1 MDFRY
6 DALKDDIRVESA
18 MESRSTK
25 IVDGGKLVIPASFR
39 RELGLQ
45 VGDTVVMEVVEG
57 ELRVRSR
64 DAAIADIQKLVRSLV
79 PEGVSLSDELIADR
93 RAEAARE

>member
-1 MDFRY
+1 
-6 DALKDDIRVESA
+6 

-25 IVDGGKLVIPASFR
+25 IVDGGKLIIPVSFR
-39 RELGLQ
+39 RELGIQ
-45 VGDTVVMEVVEG
+45 VGDTVVMEVHNG

-64 DAAIADIQKLVRSLV
+64 DTAISEVQKLVRELS
-79 PEGVSLSDELIADR
+79 PEGVSLVDELIADR

>member
-1 MDFRY
+1 
-6 DALKDDIRVESA
+6 

-39 RELGLQ
+39 RELGFQ

-64 DAAIADIQKLVRSLV
+64 DAAIAEIQKLVRGLV
-79 PEGVSLSDELIADR
+79 PEGVSLADELIADR
-93 RAEAARE
+93 RAEAAKE

>member
-1 MDFRY
+1 
-6 DALKDDIRVESA
+6 

-39 RELGLQ
+39 RELGVQ
-45 VGDTVVMEVVEG
+45 VGDTVVMEMVDG

-64 DAAIADIQKLVRSLV
+64 NAAIDEIQKIVRGLV
-79 PEGVSLSDELIADR
+79 PEGVSVVDEFLADR
-93 RAEAARE
+93 RAEAAKE

>member
-1 MDFRY
+1 
-6 DALKDDIRVESA
+6 

-25 IVDGGKLVIPASFR
+25 VVDGDKLIISASFR
-39 RELGLQ
+39 REMGIQ
-45 VGDTVVMEVVEG
+45 IGDTVVLEMVDG

-64 DAAIADIQKLVRSLV
+64 DAAIAEMQKLVRGLV

-93 RAEAARE
+93 RAEAAKE

>member
-1 MDFRY
+1 MQSGADGM
-6 DALKDDIRVESA
+6 ASVVT
-18 MESRSTK
+18 SRTVR

-39 RELGLQ
+39 RELGFN
-45 VGDTVVMEVVEG
+45 VGDTVIIEMSGG
-57 ELRVRSR
+57 ELHVRSR
-64 DAAIADIQKLVRSLV
+64 SSALASARKLMRQLV

>member
-1 MDFRY
+1 MGN
-6 DALKDDIRVESA
+6 AA

-25 IVDGGKLVIPASFR
+25 IVNGGKLVIPASFR

-64 DAAIADIQKLVRSLV
+64 DAAIAEIQNLVRGLV
-79 PEGVSLSDELIADR
+79 PEGDSLVDELIADR
-93 RAEAARE
+93 RAEAIKE